1 VAAKFDTGLGLYAGS
16 AVLEG
21 AQVLTA
27 GHAVSEPMAETT
39 VIEKMLRVM
48 MLALFLLILGK
59 MERRPAGSAA
69 RRITVPWF
77 AILFVVASAI
87 NSAG

>member
-1 VAAKFDTGLGLYAGS
+1 
-16 AVLEG
+16 
-21 AQVLTA
+21 
-27 GHAVSEPMAETT
+27 MAETT

-59 MERRPAGSAA
+59 MERRPAESAA